1 MMENTQ
7 ITCCFIGHRKIAE
20 PETLRTRLRYEVEQ
34 LIRRGVVQFVFGDRS
49 EFNDL
54 CYEVVTELQ
63 ETYPRIRRIQFRV
76 TYPVVDAYT
85 LRLVQGVYDESY
97 FPEEIRRAG
106 RAAYVER
113 NRAMIR
119 ASQYCVFYYDPLYT
133 PQPRRRTRRAASQS
147 GTRLA
152 YQYAQQTGKIRIDLY
167 PPPSADEVR

>member
-1 MMENTQ
+1 MIGDPQ
-7 ITCCFIGHRKIAE
+7 KTCCFIGHRRIEGEKALW
-20 PETLRTRLRYEVEQ
+20 ETIRLAVER
-34 LIRRGVVQFVFGDRS
+34 LIGRGVEEFIFGDRS

-54 CYEVVTELQ
+54 CNKVVAELQ
-63 ETYPRIRRIQFRV
+63 ETYPQIRRIQFRV
-76 TYPVVDAYT
+76 TYPVADAYT
-85 LRLVQGVYDESY
+85 LRLVQGGYDESY

-106 RAAYVER
+106 RAAYMER

-133 PQPRRRTRRAASQS
+133 PQPRRRTRRAAPQS